1 VTIKAKTILQRMN
14 KQKALKH
21 WREFSNPER
30 RERILN
36 EFNRETMDDVGP
48 VGGKEQALKILQ
60 EMNELDEA
68 QDQRIRERFSKINVL

>member
-48 VGGKEQALKILQ
+48 VGGKEQALKVLQ
-60 EMNELDEA
+60 EMGEA
-68 QDQRIRERFSKINVL
+68 QDHLIRERFSKINVL